1 MAPRAN
7 WKGYLRLSLVS
18 CPIALYPASS
28 LREKVGFNRINR
40 KTGNRLKQQNVDSET
55 GQVVSREDTARGYE
69 IGKGQ
74 YLLVEDEEF
83 EAVQLESTRTIDIDQ
98 FVPKSEIDERYID
111 SPYYIAPDGQVGQ
124 DAFAVIRDTIGTM
137 NMVALGRIV
146 LTRREHV
153 IALEPKDR
161 GLLGLTLR
169 YPYEV
174 RDQAQYFE
182 DIPEL
187 KLPKEMLD
195 LATHIVNTKS
205 GHFDPSQFEDR
216 YENALVELLKKK
228 EAGEKV
234 VPAKA
239 GPAPRVVN
247 LMDALRASVDAA
259 KKKAPAP
266 SVQARRPAKKK
277 ASQK

>member
-28 LREKVGFNRINR
+28 LSEKISFNRLNR

-55 GQVVSREDTARGYE
+55 GEVVPREDTARGYE
-69 IGKGQ
+69 VAKGQ
-74 YLLVEDEEF
+74 YLIVEDEELD
-83 EAVQLESTRTIDIDQ
+83 AVQIESTRTIDIDQ
-98 FVPKSEIDERYID
+98 FVPKIEIDERYID

-124 DAFAVIRDTIGTM
+124 DAFAVIRDTIGKL
-137 NMVALGRIV
+137 NMVALGRVV

-153 IALEPKDR
+153 IALEPKGR

-174 RDQAQYFE
+174 RDEASYFG
-182 DIPEL
+182 DIPDL
-187 KLPKEMLD
+187 KLSKEMLD

-205 GHFDPSQFEDR
+205 GHFDPSQFQDR
-216 YENALVELLKKK
+216 YENALMDLLKKK
-228 EAGEKV
+228 EAGEKIE
-234 VPAKA
+234 PAREA
-239 GPAPRVVN
+239 AAPRVVN
-247 LMDALRASVDAA
+247 LMDALRASIDTE
-259 KKKAPAP
+259 KKKAPAL
-266 SVQARRPAKKK
+266 STEARRPVKKK

>member
-1 MAPRAN
+1 MPPRAN

-28 LREKVGFNRINR
+28 FSEKISFNRINR

-55 GQVVSREDTARGYE
+55 GEVVPREDTARGYE
-69 IGKGQ
+69 VAKGQ
-74 YLLVEDEEF
+74 YLIVEDEELD
-83 EAVQLESTRTIDIDQ
+83 AVQIESTRTIDIDQ
-98 FVPKSEIDERYID
+98 FVPKTEIDERYID

-124 DAFAVIRDTIGTM
+124 DAFAVIRDTIGKLKM
-137 NMVALGRIV
+137 AALGRVV

-153 IALEPKDR
+153 IALEPKGR

-174 RDQAQYFE
+174 RDEASYFE

-205 GHFDPSQFEDR
+205 GHFDPSLFQDR
-216 YENALVELLKKK
+216 YENALIDLLKKK
-228 EAGEKV
+228 EAGEKIEPTPEV
-234 VPAKA
+234 A
-239 GPAPRVVN
+239 APRVVN
-247 LMDALRASVDAA
+247 LMDALRASIDAE

-266 SVQARRPAKKK
+266 STEARRPAKKK

>member
-55 GQVVSREDTARGYE
+55 GEVVPREDTARGYE

-98 FVPKSEIDERYID
+98 FVPKNEIDERYID

>member
-28 LREKVGFNRINR
+28 LSEKVSLNRLNR

-55 GQVVSREDTARGYE
+55 GEVVPREDTARGYQVA
-69 IGKGQ
+69 KGQ
-74 YLLVEDEEF
+74 YLIVEDEELD
-83 EAVQLESTRTIDIDQ
+83 AVQIESTRTIDIDQ
-98 FVPKSEIDERYID
+98 FVPKTEIDERYID

-124 DAFAVIRDTIGTM
+124 DAFAVIRDTIGKL
-137 NMVALGRIV
+137 NMVALGRVV

-153 IALEPKDR
+153 IALEPKGR

-174 RDQAQYFE
+174 RDEASYFE
-182 DIPEL
+182 DIPDL
-187 KLPKEMLD
+187 KLPQEMLD

-205 GHFDPSQFEDR
+205 GHFDPSQFQDR
-216 YENALVELLKKK
+216 YENALIDLLKKK
-228 EAGEKV
+228 EAGEKIE
-234 VPAKA
+234 PAREA
-239 GPAPRVVN
+239 AAPRVVN
-247 LMDALRASVDAA
+247 LMDALRASIDAE

-266 SVQARRPAKKK
+266 STEARRPAKRK